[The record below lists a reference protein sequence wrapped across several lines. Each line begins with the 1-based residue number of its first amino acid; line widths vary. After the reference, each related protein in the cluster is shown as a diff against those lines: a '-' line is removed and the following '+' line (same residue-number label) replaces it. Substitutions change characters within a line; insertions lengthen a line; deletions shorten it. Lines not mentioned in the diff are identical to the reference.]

1 MIKNWPSIL
10 IDCLHKIVTG
20 VSNRFDL
27 RNLKYLS
34 RWSILLIDI
43 SMVLIAGIFSF
54 FMLKGIGVAARPTNM
69 AWTIYVVYFC
79 ITFFYFL
86 FFKTYTGVV
95 RHSTLIDAIKLFISQ
110 SAAFITLFS
119 LNGIYEIYSGE
130 KLFLNTYLFLN
141 VTLSFCLLLFYRI
154 SIKQLYETVFSSYEN
169 STLTP
174 VIVLV
179 KSTNAIAVTS
189 ALRAEQPKRF
199 KVVGFI
205 SSEHQLPHKR
215 IINLPVFSTD
225 KKTSSIL
232 RYTKA
237 KALIVAD
244 KDLTTPHKI
253 AIVEDCLHF
262 NYKVYNLA
270 KVSDWNDTK
279 KIASNVK
286 NIKIQDLLERKPIE
300 LDFTKISEQL
310 ENKTVLITGAAGSI
324 GGEIVWQ
331 VTRFKPSKII
341 LVDQAETPLHHISLE
356 LEKLHA
362 ELNIV
367 CLIVDVRNFDVMEF
381 VFQKH
386 QPDVIYHAAAY
397 KHVPLME
404 ENPCQ
409 AVLTNVLGS
418 KNMADLAVKY
428 HCSHFVMV
436 STDKAVNPSNIMG
449 ASKRIAEKYVQSLA
463 VDIVKNN
470 TASTKFITT
479 RFGNVLG
486 SNGSVV
492 PLFTKQIAEGGPIT
506 ITHPEIIRYFM
517 TIPEACQ
524 LVLEAGAMGNGGEIY
539 IFDMG
544 KPVKIIDLAKKMI
557 KMAELVPEK
566 DIEIK
571 IVGLRPGEKLY
582 EELLNNTST
591 TLPTHHEKIMI
602 VQDTKDLYDILQNQ
616 IIELTH
622 YAHKNQIIEMVT
634 QMKLIVPE
642 FKSLNSQYAK
652 LDTKPILLN

>member
-1 MIKNWPSIL
+1 
-10 IDCLHKIVTG
+10 
-20 VSNRFDL
+20 
-27 RNLKYLS
+27 
-34 RWSILLIDI
+34 
-43 SMVLIAGIFSF
+43 
-54 FMLKGIGVAARPTNM
+54 MLKGIGVAARPTNM

-205 SSEHQLPHKR
+205 SSEQQLPHKR

-367 CLIVDVRNFDVMEF
+367 CLIVDVRNFDLMEF

-463 VDIVKNN
+463 ADIVKNK

-582 EELLNNTST
+582 EELLNNTSM

-622 YAHKNQIIEMVT
+622 YAHTNQIIEMVT
-634 QMKLIVPE
+634 QMKQIVPE

>member
-10 IDCLHKIVTG
+10 IDRLHKIVTE

-43 SMVLIAGIFSF
+43 CMVLIAGVFSF
-54 FMLKGIGVAARPTNM
+54 FMLKGIGVTARPTNM
-69 AWTIYVVYFC
+69 AWTIYIVYFC
-79 ITFFYFL
+79 TTFFYFW

-95 RHSTLIDAIKLFISQ
+95 RHSTLIDAIKISISQ
-110 SAAFITLFS
+110 SATFITLFS
-119 LNGIYEIYSGE
+119 LNGFYEIYSGD

-154 SIKQLYETVFSSYEN
+154 SIKQLYETVFSSFEN
-169 STLTP
+169 NSLTP

-179 KSTNAIAVTS
+179 NSTNAIAVTS

-205 SSEHQLPHKR
+205 SSEQQLPHKR
-215 IINLPVFSTD
+215 IINLPVFNTD

-244 KDLTTPHKI
+244 NDLSTPHKI
-253 AIVEDCLHF
+253 AIVEDCLNF

-270 KVSDWNDTK
+270 KVSDWNDSK

-286 NIKIQDLLERKPIE
+286 NIKIQDLLERKPIQ

-310 ENKTVLITGAAGSI
+310 ENKTILITGAAGSI

-367 CLIVDVRNFDVMEF
+367 TLIVDVRNFDLMESIF
-381 VFQKH
+381 KKH

-409 AVLTNVLGS
+409 AIFTNVLGS

-463 VDIVKNN
+463 AHIVKNN
-470 TASTKFITT
+470 TAKTKFITT

-544 KPVKIIDLAKKMI
+544 KPVKIIDLARKMI
-557 KMAELVPEK
+557 KMAELVPDQ

-571 IVGLRPGEKLY
+571 IIGLRPGEKLY

-591 TLPTHHEKIMI
+591 TQPTHHEKIMI
-602 VQDTKDLYDILQNQ
+602 VQDTKDLYDILQHQ
-616 IIELTH
+616 IAELAQ
-622 YAHKNQIIEMVT
+622 YAHTNQTIEMVT

>member
-1 MIKNWPSIL
+1 
-10 IDCLHKIVTG
+10 
-20 VSNRFDL
+20 
-27 RNLKYLS
+27 
-34 RWSILLIDI
+34 
-43 SMVLIAGIFSF
+43 MVLIAGIFSF

-205 SSEHQLPHKR
+205 SSEQQLPHKR

-367 CLIVDVRNFDVMEF
+367 CLIVDVRNFDLMEF

-463 VDIVKNN
+463 ADIVKNK

-582 EELLNNTST
+582 EELLNNTSM

-622 YAHKNQIIEMVT
+622 YAHTNQIIEMVT
-634 QMKLIVPE
+634 QMKQIVPE